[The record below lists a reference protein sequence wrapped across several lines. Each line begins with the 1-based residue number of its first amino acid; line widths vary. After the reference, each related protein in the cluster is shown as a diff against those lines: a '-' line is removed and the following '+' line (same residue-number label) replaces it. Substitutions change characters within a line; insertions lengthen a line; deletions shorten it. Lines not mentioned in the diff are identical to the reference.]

1 MYRYGEDEVVV
12 NESFWEK
19 IAALLQSTRF
29 IAAVVAGL
37 LTLFGPSFGLDQ
49 ELANS
54 IVTAIIALIIG
65 DSVRP
70 MEELLKSRRFW
81 VFAATVIGIIVNA
94 MGLSVDPQ
102 IVQTVVLA
110 IAAWIVGDSWRVTLT
125 KRTKALLAA
134 RKS

>member
-1 MYRYGEDEVVV
+1 MYKYGEDEVVI

-19 IAALLQSTRF
+19 IAALLRSTRF

-37 LTLFGPSFGLDQ
+37 LTLFGPQFGLDQ
-49 ELANS
+49 ELATS
-54 IVTAIIALIIG
+54 IVVAIIGLIIG

-81 VFAATVIGIIVNA
+81 VFAATVIAVVVNA
-94 MGLSVDPQ
+94 MGLGVDPQ
-102 IVQTVVLA
+102 VVQTVVLA

-125 KRTKALLAA
+125 KKTKALLAA
-134 RKS
+134 KKA